1 MESRA
6 LLAILLTLLPWA
18 SAFAGIRAGLLEFS
32 PGHLTLLRF
41 LAASAT
47 MLVYALIVK
56 MPLPERRDWLPIFG
70 LGFLGITCYH
80 TFLNY
85 GQVTVQSGPAALL
98 IACGPVI
105 TALLSLFFFKE
116 RLSGLGWLGILVA
129 FSGVA
134 MIAAGNK
141 GGLHIE
147 AGALLVLLAALVT
160 SIYFVFQ
167 RGIVKK
173 YGPLRF
179 TAYSIWA
186 GTLPMLVFW
195 PGFASEVQMA
205 SPQAFWVVIYLGV
218 LPGGLSYLTWNYAL
232 SKVPASRVHS
242 FLYINPILATVIAF
256 FWLGEVPTTLDFIGG
271 AVALVGVVI
280 VNTLGKIGSSV
291 PALRESREK
300 RVGKE

>member
-1 MESRA
+1 MDSRA
-6 LLAILLTLLPWA
+6 LLAILLTLVPWA

-47 MLVYALIVK
+47 LLAYAVVVR

-80 TFLNY
+80 TALNY
-85 GQVTVQSGPAALL
+85 GQVTVQAGPAALL

-105 TALLSLFFFKE
+105 TALLSLLFLKE
-116 RLSGLGWLGILVA
+116 RLSALGWLGTGVA
-129 FSGVA
+129 FSGAA
-134 MIAAGNK
+134 MIAAGHK
-141 GGLHIE
+141 GGLHLE
-147 AGALLVLLAALVT
+147 AGALLVLLAAFVT

-167 RGIVKK
+167 RGVVQK

-186 GTLPMLVFW
+186 GTLPLLVFW
-195 PGFASEVQMA
+195 PGLVGEVQSA
-205 SPQAFWVVIYLGV
+205 SPQAFWAVIYLGV

-232 SKVPASRVHS
+232 SKVPASRVTS
-242 FLYINPILATVIAF
+242 FLYINPVLATLIAF
-256 FWLGEVPTTLDFIGG
+256 FWLGEVPTRLDFIGG

-280 VNTLGKIGSSV
+280 VNTLGKIRSSP
-291 PALRESREK
+291 PATAESGAREAT
-300 RVGKE
+300 